1 MNNLLAASETAK
13 IFSKITKYHIGSNSW
28 WALLFE
34 ILLWKAIIDTRDKVS
49 NRRENIP
56 SLNTY
61 ISRVKSDIDKFN
73 EYAKINYEALTTWGE
88 RYNNI
93 MPNLFK
99 GYLAAGREY
108 FVKHTQYQKDKYGY
122 GENIDKDKLMMLALN
137 KY

>member
-1 MNNLLAASETAK
+1 
-13 IFSKITKYHIGSNSW
+13 
-28 WALLFE
+28 
-34 ILLWKAIIDTRDKVS
+34 
-49 NRRENIP
+49 
-56 SLNTY
+56 
-61 ISRVKSDIDKFN
+61 
-73 EYAKINYEALTTWGE
+73 
-88 RYNNI
+88 